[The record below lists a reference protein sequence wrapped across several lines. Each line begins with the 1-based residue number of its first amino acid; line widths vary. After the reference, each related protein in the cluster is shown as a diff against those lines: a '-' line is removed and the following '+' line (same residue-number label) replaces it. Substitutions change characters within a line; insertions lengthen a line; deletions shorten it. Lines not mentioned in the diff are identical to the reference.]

1 MTKPAFI
8 FDLDDTLYDQS
19 DVFKRMYYR
28 FINEKLE
35 RSSELLIGEQQLKAI
50 FMKSRH
56 YAEQN
61 FAKIIADPTQRFY
74 YDSLRLR
81 LAFLDFGYSFSV
93 DETNRMDCLYKEE
106 QKKLKPQP
114 TMIKLIQKLQKKGHF
129 VGVISNGYSKQ
140 QREKIKQLNLEE
152 YVSKEK
158 MLISQDTEWAK
169 PERELFDYYIENH
182 ELNREKTYYIGD
194 SYGND
199 LIGSWN
205 AEITPVWLNKYQ
217 NNTNLEEENKPYYM
231 ATDYHELPGIIS
243 EIMSK

>member
-8 FDLDDTLYDQS
+8 FDLDDTLYDQC
-19 DVFKRMYYR
+19 DVFIKMYER
-28 FINEKLE
+28 FLTENNHESTESKINNV
-35 RSSELLIGEQQLKAI
+35 ELKNI

-61 FAKIIADPTQRFY
+61 FTKILADPTQRFY

-106 QKKLKPQP
+106 QKKLTPQP
-114 TMIKLIQKLQKKGHF
+114 MMIKLIKKLQNDGHF

-140 QREKIKQLNLEE
+140 QREKIKQLKLEE
-152 YVSKEK
+152 YVPKEK
-158 MLISQDTEWAK
+158 MLISQDTQWAK

-182 ELNREKTYYIGD
+182 DLNREKTYYIGD

-217 NNTNLEEENKPYYM
+217 NNTNLEKENKPYYM
-231 ATDYHELPGIIS
+231 VTDYHELPAIIDQ
-243 EIMSK
+243 IMTK